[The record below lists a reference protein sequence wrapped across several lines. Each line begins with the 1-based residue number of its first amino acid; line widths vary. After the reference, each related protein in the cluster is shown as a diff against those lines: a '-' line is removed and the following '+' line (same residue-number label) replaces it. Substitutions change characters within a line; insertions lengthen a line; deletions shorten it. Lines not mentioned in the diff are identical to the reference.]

1 MPSRLPSIHKRPAHC
16 IALLL
21 PPDWRD
27 RGQQRTY
34 TDVMAGAVRS
44 ALRTGPR
51 VSRAKP
57 DGLNARSPTDARCGS
72 LRLDNPGC
80 HVYVMCGRSS
90 TPQTRRPQQK
100 PAPVRWSGRRNG
112 VQVIIVIT
120 LRERPQGEALRL
132 IIMIHV
138 TQQRPCSRRG
148 ARDEEGTLRYR
159 AGARRTRDSRTS
171 SCKAQPLDGQSILRP
186 G

>member
-1 MPSRLPSIHKRPAHC
+1 
-16 IALLL
+16 
-21 PPDWRD
+21 
-27 RGQQRTY
+27 
-34 TDVMAGAVRS
+34 MAGAVRS

-57 DGLNARSPTDARCGS
+57 DGLNARSPADAWCGS

-100 PAPVRWSGRRNG
+100 RAPVRWSGRRNG

-120 LRERPQGEALRL
+120 LRERPQGEAVRL

-148 ARDEEGTLRYR
+148 AGEEEGGTE
-159 AGARRTRDSRTS
+159 AQSTS
-171 SCKAQPLDGQSILRP
+171 MLCPRQPHLVSCKARRLESHSLFSDLAERLVPTP
-186 G
+186 APPPKPEAH